1 MKSKLFSLIFFF
13 LFSIGTLMAQYPGPI
28 STTDTQVGKAAP
40 IGGGLLILAYLGIGY
55 ALSRIY
61 RMRRNIQDMM
71 D

>member
-1 MKSKLFSLIFFF
+1 
-13 LFSIGTLMAQYPGPI
+13 MAQYPGPI